1 MKIDPT
7 VRLNT
12 SATRRAGKA
21 RRSGG
26 ASDFANQVS
35 SSGQDSAPA
44 AGVTSPAGV
53 NPLIAVQEVP
63 DATTGATRAK
73 IKAEAMLDSLDEL
86 RMGLLSGRISRER
99 LDGLVRLARTAREP
113 NLDSGLNAVLD
124 EIELRAKVELAKLD
138 IVS

>member
-7 VRLNT
+7 VRVNT
-12 SATRRAGKA
+12 AAARRAGKA

-35 SSGQDSAPA
+35 SSGKGSTPA
-44 AGVTSPAGV
+44 AGVTSPVAV
-53 NPLIAVQEVP
+53 NPLIAMQEVA
-63 DATTGATRAK
+63 DATSGATRAK
-73 IKAEAMLDSLDEL
+73 VQAEAILDSLDDL
-86 RMGLLSGRISRER
+86 RMGLLAGRLSRER
-99 LDGLVRLARTAREP
+99 LDGLVRLARKSREP
-113 NLDSGLNAVLD
+113 NLDSRLSVVLD

>member
-26 ASDFANQVS
+26 AGDFANQVA
-35 SSGQDSAPA
+35 SSGKDSTPA
-44 AGVTSPAGV
+44 AGVTSPLSV
-53 NPLIAVQEVP
+53 NPLIAMQEVA
-63 DATTGATRAK
+63 DATSGASRAK
-73 IKAEAMLDSLDEL
+73 AQAEAVLDSLDDL
-86 RMGLLSGRISRER
+86 RMGLLAGRLSRDR
-99 LDGLVRLARTAREP
+99 LDGLVRLARKSREP
-113 NLDSGLNAVLD
+113 NLDSRLTAVLD